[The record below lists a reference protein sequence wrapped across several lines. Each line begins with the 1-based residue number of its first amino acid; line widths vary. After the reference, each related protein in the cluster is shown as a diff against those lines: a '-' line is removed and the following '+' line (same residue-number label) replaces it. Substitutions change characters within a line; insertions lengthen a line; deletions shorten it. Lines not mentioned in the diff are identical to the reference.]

1 MKKTPTWKRKG
12 IIAAFLIVALIVVSG
27 ILAFH
32 LIREAPPEIPTG
44 EMIHPGGMIIPP
56 ISFSPTYPVSLEN
69 YSYILS
75 NENDWET
82 LDMVRVELMNHS
94 DMDISGTL
102 TGYIFHR
109 WMAPMGGPFFA
120 SPEIFSKGELL
131 VITIPARSTGSHVID
146 IEGVPF
152 QWIAE
157 NRSVLEI
164 TFNWEL
170 RYLYIWPLHPVG

>member
-1 MKKTPTWKRKG
+1 LRKKPIWKRKG

-32 LIREAPPEIPTG
+32 LIREAPPETPAG
-44 EMIHPGGMIIPP
+44 EMIIPS

-75 NENDWET
+75 NENI
-82 LDMVRVELMNHS
+82 DMVRVKLMNHS
-94 DMDISGTL
+94 DMDMLGIL

-146 IEGVPF
+146 IEDVPF

>member
-1 MKKTPTWKRKG
+1 LRKKPIWKRKG

-32 LIREAPPEIPTG
+32 LIREAPPEI
-44 EMIHPGGMIIPP
+44 HPGGMIIPR

-75 NENDWET
+75 NENI
-82 LDMVRVELMNHS
+82 DMVRVELMNHS
-94 DMDISGTL
+94 DMDMSGTL

-109 WMAPMGGPFFA
+109 WMAPIGGPFFA
-120 SPEIFSKGELL
+120 SPEIFSKGEQL

-146 IEGVPF
+146 IEDVPI

-170 RYLYIWPLHPVG
+170 RQLCIWPLHPVG

>member
-12 IIAAFLIVALIVVSG
+12 IIATFLIVALIVVSS

-32 LIREAPPEIPTG
+32 LIREAPPETPAG
-44 EMIHPGGMIIPP
+44 EMIIPS

-82 LDMVRVELMNHS
+82 LDMVRVEFMNHS
-94 DMDISGTL
+94 NMDISGTL
-102 TGYIFHR
+102 TGYVLHR
-109 WMAPMGGPFFA
+109 WMALMGG
-120 SPEIFSKGELL
+120 EMFSKGESL
-131 VITIPARSTGSHVID
+131 VITIPARSTRCHLID
-146 IEGVPF
+146 IEDVPF

-170 RYLYIWPLHPVG
+170 KYLYIWPLHPVG